1 MLSPVPAEGLAAPP
15 SADTGSYL
23 FQTWSHYLKN
33 GSCCPAE
40 AQTIRIA
47 AHMRI
52 APASS
57 SVIAMAG
64 DLGLMF
70 TNRSHVYKYRPSQN
84 RTSLS
89 PKPMEVSPTCI

>member
-15 SADTGSYL
+15 PSTDTGSYL
-23 FQTWSHYLKN
+23 FQTDQHHLQD

-40 AQTIRIA
+40 AQIIKIA

-52 APASS
+52 VPASS

-64 DLGLMF
+64 
-70 TNRSHVYKYRPSQN
+70 
-84 RTSLS
+84 
-89 PKPMEVSPTCI
+89 E